1 MYDEQMA
8 RMKTMMEKLSAK
20 TALQRE
26 NKQREGDKEKTART
40 KGAATRSLHRRR
52 VQQEG
57 EVVAAE
63 HQTGPRDTAT
73 LKNS

>member
-1 MYDEQMA
+1 M
-8 RMKTMMEKLSAK
+8 MKKVVAK
-20 TALQRE
+20 TAKNITTKERRTSRE

-40 KGAATRSLHRRR
+40 KRAATRSLNLRS

-57 EVVAAE
+57 EVAAAE